1 MLSKDWIL
9 ASGEESVGCSK
20 LIEARVGLED
30 PQAWGHIKGE
40 LCVGPEGELSGI
52 VLWGGGSRVYRRVLR
67 VEALDE
73 GEVGVVG
80 HDRASRTQQRE
91 GLDQRMMKGVQKK
104 KKAMWRE
111 RRSE

>member
-1 MLSKDWIL
+1 MLSKDRIL
-9 ASGEESVGCSK
+9 ASGEKGVGCSK

-52 VLWGGGSRVYRRVLR
+52 VFWGGGSCVHRRVLR

-73 GEVGVVG
+73 GEIGVVG
-80 HDRASRTQQRE
+80 HDRASRT
-91 GLDQRMMKGVQKK
+91 LY
-104 KKAMWRE
+104 RE
-111 RRSE
+111 RP